1 MDGCKM
7 ADNNETFGQRI
18 QRLRLESGITQRDLA
33 GRLKIDYTY
42 LSKLEN
48 DRGEPPGEATIRG
61 LAKVLDVEAEE
72 LLALAGKL
80 PGTLRERAQDDVQFA
95 RLLRRLPSVPD
106 AEMKTIYRRL
116 KIKPPE

>member
-1 MDGCKM
+1 M
-7 ADNNETFGQRI
+7 AFEDETFGQRI
-18 QRLRLESGITQRDLA
+18 KRLRLESGMTQREVA
-33 GRLKIDYTY
+33 AKLKIDYTY

-48 DRGEPPGEATIRG
+48 GRGEAPGETTIRG
-61 LAKVLDVEAEE
+61 LAELLNADPEE

-80 PGTLRERAQDDVQFA
+80 PGTLRERAQGDVQFA